1 MRKWWSRLKRRLEGV
16 SRRDQTV
23 FYLIWSV
30 FLIFGIW
37 LRMGYPLPTAE
48 LEFRRMERQNLL
60 PRSEIVFNSEKDCP
74 LRWREL
80 PELDFGYYDDVM
92 VGAGDRYACIYGP
105 EYNIVRTYH
114 LAEGAVPVPMYD
126 ITAHWMPLPG
136 FIEYGTPLLFLQ
148 VPEEADR
155 ALVEIEAE
163 DHEGRELRYQG
174 EGWRLA
180 PGRWMFAAAPG
191 DSFSGDW
198 YAGGRYTLTLY
209 RKDGSLLLEKSGTL
223 PEE

>member
-1 MRKWWSRLKRRLEGV
+1 MRKWWNKLKRRLESV

-30 FLIFGIW
+30 FLLFGIW

-74 LRWREL
+74 LRWRDL

-92 VGAGDRYACIYGP
+92 VGAGDGYACIYGP

-136 FIEYGTPLLFLQ
+136 FIESGTPLLFLQ

-155 ALVEIEAE
+155 AMVEIEAE
-163 DHEGRELRYQG
+163 NYEGKELRYQG

-180 PGRWMFAAAPG
+180 PGRWLFAAAPG
-191 DSFSGDW
+191 DSFSGGW
-198 YAGGRYTLTLY
+198 YAGGRYILTLY
-209 RKDGSLLLEKSGTL
+209 REDGSLLLEKGGTL

>member
-1 MRKWWSRLKRRLEGV
+1 MKKWWKKLKRRLEGI
-16 SRRDQTV
+16 SRGNQTV
-23 FYLIWSV
+23 FYLTWSV
-30 FLIFGIW
+30 LLSFGIW
-37 LRMGYPLPTAE
+37 MRLGCPLPTAE
-48 LEFRRMERQNLL
+48 LEFRRMERTRLL
-60 PRSEIVFNSEKDCP
+60 PRSEIVFNSGKDCP

-92 VGAGDRYACIYGP
+92 VGAGNGYACIYGP
-105 EYNIVRTYH
+105 EHNIVRTYH
-114 LAEGAVPVPMYD
+114 LAEGAVPVPMYN

-136 FIEYGTPLLFLQ
+136 FIESGTPLLFLQ

-155 ALVEIEAE
+155 AMVEIEAE

-191 DSFSGDW
+191 DSFSGSW
-198 YAGGRYTLTLY
+198 YAGGSYTLTLY
-209 RKDGSLLLEKSGTL
+209 RADGSLLAEQSGTL